1 MAKRID
7 QFNLP
12 YRPNLS
18 ISKEKVDS
26 LFGLMN
32 LMDTQQIK
40 QFSMINNVPLNVDDI
55 NGENLIHKAINIENI
70 LKKEFHRLNVIK
82 FLVQNSVNPD
92 KPNKDNQ
99 TPLHLACKYQ
109 YADIIEYLV
118 SLDVDLNYKDNFGCS
133 PFHYVLQG
141 QIKLMDPDR
150 EIRDF
155 IPAPKKIDL
164 EKKNKLIEI
173 KKELWNVI
181 KDSPFIASIQNTV
194 GNSIYSDKI
203 IKDKALQIYQ
213 QVSKS
218 STTLTPENYLKLAKE
233 SIEILRNSIESTV
246 RSKWNDFPELKNIE
260 IHERSTNSLKID
272 ESNYSHL
279 KEGNI
284 REQIKSSITK
294 NKEEIQK
301 ICSDLEEKINKNF
314 VDEENIDEKLKNIY
328 THMYNTN
335 QRNFTEIPTNPPTN
349 TSLLIKN
356 IPRELANNNQIKEE
370 NLHPYSYDM
379 ADNVIDW
386 NNKSFFG
393 GSREVDVVYD
403 FKQIQ
408 FILDFAT
415 LERKVFYILLNVVY
429 NDMINVR
436 VKTTVDQL
444 DNNIDDFITTNIG
457 KLKTT
462 LDPTGNIKGNLIV
475 LIHKF
480 IFDQD
485 ISQVRGYLKNDD
497 TDIHD
502 ILLKQW
508 LEKVDKKNISKA
520 SLFYGLLTSYQ
531 CLVKKQS
538 LKCNLVSPIL
548 NLTSAIEYSQKNN
561 MSLDDALNNSF
572 KKYFIAE
579 ILNDNPDI
587 VNVGSKT
594 INEKIHACINVL
606 LTNKLTPNLN
616 DYFRPTLNTDILGK
630 IVQLND
636 TVDNKIDIYFDL
648 QKLIMEKISVMD
660 SKPFDFDVVSLLTFI
675 NKSCYNEK
683 DKCDTNYYRINE
695 LPDLNTLFT
704 QGTIDYPYNINNFII
719 YLLKSKNNT
728 VLIQYIYILL
738 EANDISSTT
747 LRQEIDRFSIAKLKE
762 ANHLGLYFN
771 GLLPDLNIKNTLI
784 TISSDK
790 KSTKKLSIYNPRNK
804 HQFVLGTSE
813 LLDNQLPLFG
823 NYIDIPGQLH
833 DLTIDTQDIADEKLI
848 KYFKYEEGKY
858 RPPIYDSDGSYD
870 NLTIK
875 VNKDKKRLF
884 QLLNRILYTGE
895 DKKNVYSSIDSNS
908 AISTVFIEYYPLMT
922 LLTDIIDFDE
932 IKSAMKN
939 IIASL
944 NTYNGNLLLY
954 YHIFSPDKLLKIPKF
969 NYYELPQLG
978 SSGQFLYFNDD
989 KNIDLNNLESVPV
1002 GTAET
1007 IIPETKNAVVLN
1019 NYGKNMYRNIQQN
1032 VISGKYEIR
1041 KESLISAKT
1050 SKLPP
1055 SLKPVLSDFYR
1066 YNLISLLIQIKD
1078 PLLTLIDQISELN
1091 LYNDSTSPIFSKQV
1105 GGCFVLSKL
1114 VEELVKENMKN
1125 YIQTETYRIVLTTFG
1140 KKTPESKI
1148 PYFITPEL
1156 LIPPIDFA
1164 LSLNDTTFNEKDL
1177 DTINPDLLISLYQF
1191 SKKSLEDNNK
1201 FIIYPDEYANS
1212 EILRSK
1218 YELIINDK
1226 SFISLLKVDNI
1237 NPYILDSNNQS
1248 AIYPVL
1254 KLHNFE
1260 IVKKLKGYLDFRVY
1274 NDLDG
1279 NLTSYEFLL
1288 EELKTHIQK
1297 ISGDKIEFKD
1307 WIENFVI
1314 YQKNEIK
1321 TLIFSNDKFGNN
1333 IPQYLEDSF
1342 NVICYLTNQ
1351 YLSESIYKIDEE
1363 QDKTDVFNYFGITKT
1378 TEFGKYLYANEN
1390 LNELNIYSNEIDNII
1405 QDLTSN
1411 LNVEISK
1418 INKKI
1423 LKLNNG
1429 NTRNKYEKVIE
1440 SLRLE
1445 ESMYLS
1451 LMSSSSILVKN
1462 NFNENKI
1469 LARYQSISDNN
1480 GVLTKMLSKLIN
1492 MNGLN
1497 KSLDLLTLKSLEK
1510 ENSISKT
1517 IAPKLET
1524 LKPIRIFYDQ
1534 TNKLSN
1540 IYFEFGKYCNDNKV
1554 LTFVRE
1560 LLLMITVKF
1569 LIYPYYLLIRKV
1581 LTLYFKSLYPNDKID
1596 NTFSKV
1602 DYCLTN
1608 DLLKPG
1614 KKSIREILLTEVP
1627 IKLLLNSVQIFN
1639 NEQEEVEFTQQ
1650 SIKEILDTVT
1660 DLLTVNPV
1668 FSIPSDSPIMKN
1680 TIKEINAYFDTF
1692 TNKTILNWLVVI
1704 ENVFKFNINQGRII
1718 KSIDNLLN

>member
-118 SLDVDLNYKDNFGCS
+118 SLEVDLNYKDNFGCS
-133 PFHYVLQG
+133 PFHYALQG
-141 QIKLMDPDR
+141 QIKLMEVDR

-164 EKKNKLIEI
+164 EKTNKLIEI
-173 KKELWNVI
+173 KKQLWGLI
-181 KDSPFIASIQNTV
+181 KDSPFIDSIQNTV
-194 GNSIYSDKI
+194 GNSIYSDKS
-203 IKDKALQIYQ
+203 IKDKSIDLYQ
-213 QVSKS
+213 KVVRN

-233 SIEILRNSIESTV
+233 NIEILRNSIESIV

-260 IHERSTNSLKID
+260 IHEKTSTSLKID

-284 REQIKSSITK
+284 REQIKNSITK

-301 ICSDLEEKINKNF
+301 ICADLEGKINKNF

-328 THMYNTN
+328 MHLYDTN
-335 QRNFTEIPTNPPTN
+335 KRNFTEIPPYPPSNVTI
-349 TSLLIKN
+349 LIKN
-356 IPRELANNNQIKEE
+356 MSGELANNNEIIKD

-379 ADNVIDW
+379 ADNIIDW
-386 NNKSFFG
+386 NNKVFFG
-393 GSREVDVVYD
+393 GSREVNVVYD

-408 FILDFAT
+408 FILEFAT
-415 LERKVFYILLNVVY
+415 LERKVLYILLNVVF
-429 NDMINVR
+429 NDRINLR
-436 VKTTVDQL
+436 VKATVDKL
-444 DNNIDDFITTNIG
+444 DNNIDEFTKTNTAR
-457 KLKTT
+457 LNND
-462 LDPTGNIKGNLIV
+462 LDKTGNIKGNLIV

-485 ISQVRGYLKNDD
+485 ISEVREYLRNDD

-502 ILLKQW
+502 ILLKEW
-508 LEKVDKKNISKA
+508 LIKVDKKNISKA

-531 CLVKKQS
+531 CLVGKNT

-587 VNVGSKT
+587 GVKT
-594 INEKIHACINVL
+594 INDKIYACINVL
-606 LTNKLTPNLN
+606 LSNKLTSNLN
-616 DYFRPTLNTDILGK
+616 DYFNLRLNPDISGK

-636 TVDNKIDIYFDL
+636 NVDNKIDIYFDL

-695 LPDLNTLFT
+695 LPDLDTLFT
-704 QGTIDYPYNINNFII
+704 QGTIDPPYNINNFII

-738 EANDISSTT
+738 EGYNITNTT

-771 GLLPDLNIKNTLI
+771 GLLPDLNIKETLI
-784 TISSDK
+784 PISSDK
-790 KSTKKLSIYNPRNK
+790 KTIKKLSIYNPKKK
-804 HQFVLGTSE
+804 HQFIPGTSE

-823 NYIDIPGQLH
+823 NYIDISEELYDPT
-833 DLTIDTQDIADEKLI
+833 DDSTIALSNEKLI
-848 KYFKYEEGKY
+848 RYFKYEEGKY
-858 RPPIYDSDGSYD
+858 RPPIYDSEGKYD

-875 VNKDKKRLF
+875 VNKDKKQLF
-884 QLLNRILYTGE
+884 QLLNKILYTGE

-908 AISTVFIEYYPLMT
+908 AISTVFVEYYPLMT

-932 IKSAMKN
+932 IKNAMKN

-954 YHIFSPDKLLKIPKF
+954 YYIFSPDKLLKIPKF

-978 SSGQFLYFNDD
+978 STGQFLYFNDD
-989 KNIDLNNLESVPV
+989 KNIDLNNLESVPN
-1002 GTAET
+1002 TISET
-1007 IIPETKNAVVLN
+1007 LIPETTNLVVLN

-1032 VISGKYEIR
+1032 IISGKYEIR

-1055 SLKPVLSDFYR
+1055 SLKPVLSDFYK
-1066 YNLISLLIQIKD
+1066 YNLIGLLIQVKD
-1078 PLLTLIDQISELN
+1078 PLLGIVDQISELN
-1091 LYNDSTSPIFSKQV
+1091 LYNDSASPIFSKQV

-1114 VEELVKENMKN
+1114 IEELVKENMKN
-1125 YIQTETYRIVLTTFG
+1125 YIQFETYRIVTTTFG
-1140 KKTPESKI
+1140 KQFDFMKSPDLI
-1148 PYFITPEL
+1148 
-1156 LIPPIDFA
+1156 IPPIDFA

-1177 DTINPDLLISLYQF
+1177 EGIDSDLLISLYQF
-1191 SKKSLEDNNK
+1191 SKKSLEDKNK

-1226 SFISLLKVDNI
+1226 SFISLLKEDTI
-1237 NPYILDSNNQS
+1237 NPYILDSNSQS

-1260 IVKKLKGYLDFRVY
+1260 IIKKLKSYLDFRVY

-1288 EELKTHIQK
+1288 AELKTHMQK

-1351 YLSESIYKIDEE
+1351 YLSESIYKIDEDT
-1363 QDKTDVFNYFGITKT
+1363 DKAIVFKYFDISETK
-1378 TEFGKYLYANEN
+1378 FAKYLYANEN
-1390 LNELNIYSNEIDNII
+1390 LTELNVYSNETDNLI
-1405 QDLTSN
+1405 QDLMSN
-1411 LNVEISK
+1411 LKIEMSK
-1418 INKKI
+1418 IDNKMS
-1423 LKLNNG
+1423 KLNKG
-1429 NTRNKYEKVIE
+1429 STKDKYQQVKDKLEMDNVIYM
-1440 SLRLE
+1440 SLQLG
-1445 ESMYLS
+1445 S
-1451 LMSSSSILVKN
+1451 LLIKKDL
-1462 NFNENKI
+1462 NENKI
-1469 LARYQSISDNN
+1469 LARYQSVSDNN

-1492 MNGLN
+1492 MKQLN
-1497 KSLDLLTLKSLEK
+1497 NSFDLLTLKSLEK
-1510 ENSISKT
+1510 EQAVFNNKT
-1517 IAPKLET
+1517 VAPKLESI
-1524 LKPIRIFYDQ
+1524 KPIRLFYEQ

-1560 LLLMITVKF
+1560 LLLMVTVNF
-1569 LIYPYYLLIRKV
+1569 LIYPYYLLLRKV
-1581 LTLYFKSLYPNDKID
+1581 LTLYFKSLYPNDTIAE
-1596 NTFSKV
+1596 TFIKV

-1614 KKSIREILLTEVP
+1614 KQSIREILLKEIP
-1627 IKLLLNSVQIFN
+1627 IKLVLNSVQIFN
-1639 NEQEEVEFTQQ
+1639 NEQEEFEFTQQ

-1692 TNKTILNWLVVI
+1692 TNKTLLNWLVVI
-1704 ENVFKFNINQGRII
+1704 ENVFKFNINQGRVI
-1718 KSIDNLLN
+1718 KSIDNLLI

>member
-82 FLVQNSVNPD
+82 FLIQNSVNPD

-109 YADIIEYLV
+109 YGDIIEYLV
-118 SLDVDLNYKDNFGCS
+118 SLGVDLNYKDNFGCS
-133 PFHYVLQG
+133 PLHYALQG
-141 QIKLMDPDR
+141 QIKLMEPDR

-164 EKKNKLIEI
+164 EKKNKLIDI
-173 KKELWNVI
+173 KKQLWGLI
-181 KDSPFIASIQNTV
+181 SDSSFIASIQNTV

-233 SIEILRNSIESTV
+233 SIEILRNSIDTTV
-246 RSKWNDFPELKNIE
+246 RSKWSDFPELKNIE
-260 IHERSTNSLKID
+260 IHEKNTTSLKID

-284 REQIKSSITK
+284 REQIKNSINK

-301 ICSDLEEKINKNF
+301 ICADLEGKVNKNF

-328 THMYNTN
+328 MHLYNTN
-335 QRNFTEIPTNPPTN
+335 RRFFTEIPTNPPSN
-349 TSLLIKN
+349 TSFLIKN
-356 IPRELANNNQIKEE
+356 IAGELQNNNQIIEE

-393 GSREVDVVYD
+393 GSREVNVVYN

-408 FILDFAT
+408 FILEFAT
-415 LERKVFYILLNVVY
+415 LERKVLYILFNNVF
-429 NDMINVR
+429 DDRINLR
-436 VKTTVDQL
+436 IKTTVDDL
-444 DNNIDDFITTNIG
+444 DNNIDQFINDNIG
-457 KLKTT
+457 RLKTT
-462 LDPTGNIKGNLIV
+462 LDPSGYIKGNLIV

-485 ISQVRGYLKNDD
+485 ISEVRQYLLNDD
-497 TDIHD
+497 TDIND

-508 LEKVDKKNISKA
+508 LQKVDKKNISKA

-531 CLVKKQS
+531 CLVMKNT
-538 LKCNLVSPIL
+538 LKCDLISPIL
-548 NLTSAIEYSQKNN
+548 NLTSALQYSEKNN

-587 VNVGSKT
+587 GPKT

-606 LTNKLTPNLN
+606 LTNKLTSNLN
-616 DYFRPTLNTDILGK
+616 DYFKPELNIDILGK

-636 TVDNKIDIYFDL
+636 NVDNKIDIYFDL

-660 SKPFDFDVVSLLTFI
+660 SKPFDFDVVSLLTFV

-683 DKCDTNYYRINE
+683 DKCDTNYYRIND

-704 QGTIDYPYNINNFII
+704 QGTIDPPYNINNFII

-738 EANDISSTT
+738 EGYNITNTT

-771 GLLPDLNIKNTLI
+771 GLLPDLNIKETLI
-784 TISSDK
+784 PISSDK
-790 KSTKKLSIYNPRNK
+790 KLTKKLSIYNPRMK
-804 HQFVLGTSE
+804 HQFITGTSE
-813 LLDNQLPLFG
+813 LLNNQLPLFG
-823 NYIDIPGQLH
+823 NYIDIPGELY
-833 DLTIDTQDIADEKLI
+833 DSTDASTITLSNEKLVR
-848 KYFKYEEGKY
+848 YFKYEQGKY
-858 RPPIYDSDGSYD
+858 RPPIYDPDGKYD

-875 VNKDKKRLF
+875 VNKDKKQLF
-884 QLLNRILYTGE
+884 QLLNKILYTGE
-895 DKKNVYSSIDSNS
+895 DKKNVYSAIDSNS

-932 IKSAMKN
+932 IKSAMKS

-989 KNIDLNNLESVPV
+989 KNIDLNNFESIAD
-1002 GTAET
+1002 GTKET
-1007 IIPETKNAVVLN
+1007 IIPEIKNVVVLN

-1055 SLKPVLSDFYR
+1055 SLKPVLADFYR
-1066 YNLISLLIQIKD
+1066 YNLINLLINIKGSLLGLVDKV
-1078 PLLTLIDQISELN
+1078 SELN

-1114 VEELVKENMKN
+1114 VEELVKEYMKN
-1125 YIQTETYRIVLTTFG
+1125 YIQIETYRIVTTTFG
-1140 KKTPESKI
+1140 KEVVSLKAPD
-1148 PYFITPEL
+1148 
-1156 LIPPIDFA
+1156 LIIQPIDFA

-1177 DTINPDLLISLYQF
+1177 DGIDSDLLISLYQF
-1191 SKKSLEDNNK
+1191 SKKSLEDKNK

-1226 SFISLLKVDNI
+1226 SFISLLENDNV
-1237 NPYILDSNNQS
+1237 NPYILDSNSQS

-1254 KLHNFE
+1254 KLHNFA
-1260 IVKKLKGYLDFRVY
+1260 IVKNLKNYLDFRVY
-1274 NDLDG
+1274 NELEG
-1279 NLTSYEFLL
+1279 NLSSYEFLL
-1288 EELKTHIQK
+1288 EELKSHSQK
-1297 ISGDKIEFKD
+1297 ISGDKKDFKD

-1351 YLSESIYKIDEE
+1351 YLSESIYKIDALE
-1363 QDKTDVFNYFGITKT
+1363 DKQKVFNYFEISTMDQ
-1378 TEFGKYLYANEN
+1378 FGKYLYVNEN
-1390 LNELNIYSNEIDNII
+1390 INELNIYLTETDNFIEDLISNITI
-1405 QDLTSN
+1405 
-1411 LNVEISK
+1411 EISK
-1418 INKKI
+1418 IDNKI
-1423 LKLNNG
+1423 SKLNKG
-1429 NTRNKYEKVIE
+1429 RTRDKYEDMKE
-1440 SLRLE
+1440 KLNKE
-1445 ESMYLS
+1445 KYLYSS
-1451 LMSSSSILVKN
+1451 LMSENLILVKRDLN
-1462 NFNENKI
+1462 QKKI
-1469 LARYQSISDNN
+1469 IARYQSISDDN
-1480 GVLTKMLSKLIN
+1480 GILTKMLSKLIN
-1492 MNGLN
+1492 MKQLN
-1497 KSLDLLTLKSLEK
+1497 KSFDLLTLKSLEK
-1510 ENSISKT
+1510 EQGIFNNKT
-1517 IAPKLET
+1517 VAPKLEII
-1524 LKPIRIFYDQ
+1524 KPIRIFYDQ

-1581 LTLYFKSLYPNDKID
+1581 LTLYFKSLYPNDTIS
-1596 NTFSKV
+1596 NTFEKIK
-1602 DYCLTN
+1602 YCLTN

-1614 KKSIREILLTEVP
+1614 KKSIRDILLNDIP
-1627 IKLLLNSVQIFN
+1627 IKLVLNSVQIFN

-1650 SIKEILDTVT
+1650 SVKEILDTVT
-1660 DLLTVNPV
+1660 DLLTVNPIL
-1668 FSIPSDSPIMKN
+1668 SIPSDSPIMKN

-1692 TNKTILNWLVVI
+1692 TNKTILNWMVVI

-1718 KSIDNLLN
+1718 KSIDNLLI